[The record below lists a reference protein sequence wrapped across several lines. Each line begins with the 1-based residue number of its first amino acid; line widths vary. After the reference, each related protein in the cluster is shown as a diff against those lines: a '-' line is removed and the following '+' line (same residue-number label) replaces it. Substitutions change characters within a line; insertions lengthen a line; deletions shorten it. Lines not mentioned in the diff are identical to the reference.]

1 MDAPQEIKARLDV
14 ADIVGEYLQLKPA
27 GSGSFKACCPF
38 HQEKTPSFYVNR
50 PRQTWHCFGCNQGGD
65 IISFV
70 QMMEGL
76 DFPEALQ
83 ILAEKAGVTLP
94 EYDPRGSTE
103 RKKLHEVNELA
114 MRFFHSQLLTSPNAE
129 IARQYVQ
136 KRGLDDLTTDVWML
150 GFAPEGWENLT
161 PALRSKGISDEE
173 ILKAGLAQKGERGIY
188 DRFRGRLM
196 FPIWDVH
203 GRVVGFTGRILSDDK
218 KEAKYV
224 NTPETFVYKK
234 SSILYG
240 LDKARGE
247 IKRQDLAVIVEGNM
261 DVISSH
267 QFGVSN
273 VVASSGTAL
282 TLDQLNLIKRFTT
295 KVAIAFDADSAGK
308 TATIRGFDLAR
319 QLDFNIKVITLPPE
333 AGKDPD
339 DAVRKNP
346 DLWKNAI
353 KDAKPIID
361 WMYMN
366 AFKAHDISKP
376 EGKKKIAQELFPELV
391 RISNTIESDSW
402 KNKLAED
409 LEISKDTLIGF
420 VKTEN
425 RKFTEQSSQPTS
437 RQSVNNIQQPASK
450 KIASETKT
458 RDSELHDRVWSIL
471 YLKPNLENL
480 AEEILKEYYQPIPE
494 DSRKVDYLASL
505 ADKEFEIQDQQSL
518 ETELRGAC
526 EAIMKDRAAEKR
538 NLLKIR
544 MKKAE
549 LAGDQEKIASLIE
562 EFNKLTNT

>member
-83 ILAEKAGVTLP
+83 ILADKAGVTLP
-94 EYDPRGSTE
+94 EYDPRGSSE
-103 RKKLHEVNELA
+103 RKRLHEVNELA
-114 MRFFHSQLLTSPNAE
+114 MRYFHSQLLTAPNAE
-129 IARQYVQ
+129 NARQYVQ

-150 GFAPEGWENLT
+150 GYAPEGWENLI
-161 PALRSKGISDEE
+161 PALRSKGITDEE
-173 ILKAGLAQKGERGIY
+173 VLKAGLAQKGERGIY
-188 DRFRGRLM
+188 DRFRNRLM

-247 IKRQDLAVIVEGNM
+247 IKRQDLAVLVEGNM
-261 DVISSH
+261 DVIGSH
-267 QFGVSN
+267 QFSLSN

-282 TLDQLNLIKRFTT
+282 TLDQLNLLKRFT
-295 KVAIAFDADSAGK
+295 KNIAIAFDADSAGK
-308 TATIRGFDLAR
+308 SATIRGFDLAR

-339 DAVRKNP
+339 DAVRKDP

-361 WMYMN
+361 WMYMM
-366 AFKAHDISKP
+366 AFKTHDISKP
-376 EGKKKIAQELFPELV
+376 EGKKEIAKELLPEFA
-391 RISNTIESDSW
+391 RITDAVERDAWISR
-402 KNKLAED
+402 LAND
-409 LEISKDTLIGF
+409 LEVSPNALRESLRTNAANQKKDST
-420 VKTEN
+420 
-425 RKFTEQSSQPTS
+425 QPRAAAPVT
-437 RQSVNNIQQPASK
+437 K
-450 KIASETKT
+450 KVEATDAVVHKT
-458 RDSELHDRVWSIL
+458 REEELYERIWSIL
-471 YLKPNLENL
+471 YLKPELDTL
-480 AEEILKEYYQPIPE
+480 AKESLKEYHQPIPE
-494 DSRKVDYLASL
+494 DKERQDYLAVL
-505 ADKEFEIQDQQSL
+505 ADKEFSEQDTETLEKEIL
-518 ETELRGAC
+518 GAAKALA
-526 EAIMKDRAAEKR
+526 EAGMAQKRSNLQRLMKE
-538 NLLKIR
+538 
-544 MKKAE
+544 AE
-549 LAGDQEKIASLIE
+549 LAGDQTKIASLIE
-562 EFNKLTNT
+562 EFNRLTNT

>member
-14 ADIVGEYLQLKPA
+14 ADVVGEYLQLKPA
-27 GSGSFKACCPF
+27 GSGSFRACCPF

-76 DFPEALQ
+76 EFPEALQ

-94 EYDPRGSTE
+94 EYDSRGSSE
-103 RKKLHEVNELA
+103 RKRLHEVNDLA
-114 MRFFHSQLLTSPNAE
+114 MRYFHSQLLTAPNAD
-129 IARQYVQ
+129 IARQYVN

-150 GFAPEGWENLT
+150 GYAPEGWENLV
-161 PALRSKGISDEE
+161 PALSSKGVTDDEL
-173 ILKAGLAQKGERGIY
+173 LKAGLAQKGDRGIY
-188 DRFRGRLM
+188 DRFRGRIM

-247 IKRQDLAVIVEGNM
+247 IKRQDLAVLVEGNM

-282 TLDQLNLIKRFTT
+282 TLDQLNLIKRFTQ
-295 KVAIAFDADSAGK
+295 KIAIAFDADNAGK
-308 TATIRGFDLAR
+308 SATIRGFDLAR

-346 DLWKNAI
+346 ELWKNAI

-361 WMYMN
+361 WMYMS
-366 AFKAHDISKP
+366 AFKTHDSAKP
-376 EGKKKIAQELFPELV
+376 DGKKEIAKELLPEFA
-391 RISNTIESDSW
+391 RIIDAVERDAWISR
-402 KNKLAED
+402 LAND
-409 LEISKDTLIGF
+409 LEISQGALREALRTNSVAPKKNVIPVRSMLQ
-420 VKTEN
+420 N
-425 RKFTEQSSQPTS
+425 EQNTAKVNPQP
-437 RQSVNNIQQPASK
+437 
-450 KIASETKT
+450 TKT
-458 RDSELHDRVWSIL
+458 RHEELLERIWAIL
-471 YLKPNLENL
+471 CLKPELETL
-480 AEEILKEYYQPIPE
+480 AKESLKGYYLPVPQE
-494 DSRKVDYLASL
+494 KEKLDYLAVL
-505 ADKEFEIQDQQSL
+505 ADKEFTEQDKETLEEEIIAAAKTLSEAGLTGKRASL
-518 ETELRGAC
+518 QRL
-526 EAIMKDRAAEKR
+526 MKE
-538 NLLKIR
+538 
-544 MKKAE
+544 AE
-549 LAGDQEKIASLIE
+549 LAGDQDKITALIE